1 MLRTSLRNAG
11 TVHERQWH
19 LSFLSSNAQEFIE
32 ANCIPAAYE
41 VRIDSWTIMFRLS
54 LRNVFPVHGH
64 PELDVS
70 ERQCSGFLGP
80 TGVQIACVVVKSPEH
95 CCSGFH

>member
-1 MLRTSLRNAG
+1 MRPFLSSNAQDFIEDG
-11 TVHERQWH
+11 LVSKGDQHGLQ
-19 LSFLSSNAQEFIE
+19 FLSSNAQEFIE

-80 TGVQIACVVVKSPEH
+80 TGV
-95 CCSGFH
+95 